1 MSTKCNVFMLGAM
14 KAGTTSL
21 ADLLSQHPDI
31 CLSSPKEPHFFT
43 EKEGVDLDWYHA
55 RFAQPERRIL
65 IDASTSYT
73 IAPVEVVIPFK
84 RVCEKYRGIPE
95 KIHRYNPEARFIY
108 VLREPV
114 SRTYSH
120 YNHNARDGWEKRPF
134 MQAIHEDA
142 QYLSASHYLQQLE
155 AYWAFFPKATFLL
168 LPFEEIMKSP
178 GDAAR
183 RCFDFLG
190 LPPAPEMEVARA
202 KNVGFVY
209 NPIGQKLN
217 KLGIMELAS
226 RLLPHAVKQWLAPLV
241 SRGIP
246 PMSQEDSQKL
256 AMHFQPHNQRLQA
269 ATGFDTSGWNRNP
282 Q

>member
-1 MSTKCNVFMLGAM
+1 MIGAM
-14 KAGTTSL
+14 KAGTTTL

-43 EKEGVDLDWYHA
+43 EKEGRDPDWYHA
-55 RFAQPERRIL
+55 RFSQPERKIL

-73 IAPVEVVIPFK
+73 IAPVEVGIPFK
-84 RVCEKYRGIPE
+84 RVCDKYRGIPE
-95 KIHRYNPEARFIY
+95 KIHAYNPTARFIY

-120 YNHNARDGWEKRPF
+120 YNHNARTGWEKRPF

-155 AYWAFFPKATFLL
+155 AYWAFFPREAILL

-178 GDAAR
+178 SEAAR

-190 LPPAPEMEVARA
+190 LPSSAEMEATRA

-209 NPIGQKLN
+209 NPIGQKMHE
-217 KLGIMELAS
+217 LGLMELAS
-226 RLLPHAVKQWLAPLV
+226 RLLPDTVKRWLAPLV

-246 PMSQEDSQKL
+246 PMRQEDRLEL
-256 AMHFQPHNQRLQA
+256 ARHFQPYNQKMSE
-269 ATGFDTSGWNRNP
+269 ATGFDISGWTRSA

>member
-1 MSTKCNVFMLGAM
+1 MLKPVNTFLLGAM
-14 KAGTTSL
+14 KAGTTTL
-21 ADLLSQHPDI
+21 ADLLAQHPDI

-43 EKEGVDLDWYHA
+43 EKEGLDLDWYHA
-55 RFAQPERRIL
+55 RFAQPERRIR

-73 IAPVEVVIPFK
+73 IAPVEVGIPFK

-95 KIHRYNPEARFIY
+95 KIHRYNPEAKFIY

-155 AYWAFFPKATFLL
+155 AYWAFFPKEAFLL

-178 GDAAR
+178 ADAAR
-183 RCFDFLG
+183 RCCDFLG
-190 LPPAPEMEVARA
+190 LPPPPVMEETRA

-209 NPIGQKLN
+209 NPIGQKLH
-217 KLGIMELAS
+217 KLGLMELAS
-226 RLLPHAVKQWLAPLV
+226 RLLPDAVKQWLAPLV

-246 PMSQEDSQKL
+246 PMSPQDRQEL
-256 AMHFQPHNQRLQA
+256 ARHFQPHNQRLQES
-269 ATGFDTSGWNRNP
+269 TGFDTSGWTRNT

>member
-1 MSTKCNVFMLGAM
+1 MIGAM

-21 ADLLSQHPDI
+21 ADLLAQHPDI

-43 EKEGVDLDWYHA
+43 EQEGKDPNGYHA
-55 RFAQPERRIL
+55 KFAHPERPIL

-73 IAPVEVVIPFK
+73 IAPVEVDIPFN
-84 RVCEKYRGIPE
+84 RICNKYRGIPE
-95 KIHRYNPEARFIY
+95 KIYAYNPAAKFIY

-134 MQAIHEDA
+134 MQAVREDA
-142 QYLSASHYLQQLE
+142 QYLSASHYLQQLQP
-155 AYWAFFPKATFLL
+155 YWALFPREAFLL

-178 GDAAR
+178 GDAAQ

-190 LPPAPEMEVARA
+190 LPPAPEMEVIRA

-209 NPIGQKLN
+209 NPIGQQLN
-217 KLGIMELAS
+217 KLGLMEFAS
-226 RLLPHAVKQWLAPLV
+226 RLLPDAVKQWLAPMV
-241 SRGIP
+241 SKGIP
-246 PMSQEDSQKL
+246 PHEPTRPARTGPPL
-256 AMHFQPHNQRLQA
+256 PATQPKVVRSHRV
-269 ATGFDTSGWNRNP
+269 
-282 Q
+282 

>member
-1 MSTKCNVFMLGAM
+1 MTHPTHVFLLGAM
-14 KAGTTSL
+14 KAGTTTL
-21 ADLLSQHPDI
+21 ADLLSQHPEI
-31 CLSSPKEPHFFT
+31 CLSDPKEPHFFT
-43 EKEGVDLDWYHA
+43 EKEGRDLDWYHA
-55 RFAQPERRIL
+55 RFAQPQRKIL
-65 IDASTSYT
+65 VDASTSYS
-73 IAPVEVVIPFK
+73 IAPIEVGISFK

-95 KIHRYNPEARFIY
+95 KIHAYNPAAKFIY

-120 YNHNARDGWEKRPF
+120 YNHNARDGWEKRPY
-134 MQAIHEDA
+134 MNAIQEDA

-155 AYWAFFPKATFLL
+155 AYWAFFPRDAFLL

-178 GDAAR
+178 ENAAR

-190 LPPAPEMEVARA
+190 LPPPPEIELTRA

-209 NPIGQKLN
+209 NPIGQKLH
-217 KLGIMELAS
+217 KLGLMELAS
-226 RLLPHAVKQWLAPLV
+226 RLLPDVVKQWLAPFV

-246 PMSQEDSQKL
+246 PMSQQDKQTL
-256 AMHFQPHNQRLQA
+256 ALHFQPHNQRLQEV
-269 ATGFDTSGWNRNP
+269 TGFDTSGWTRNA